1 MAQEELTNAD
11 VEKIE
16 AELEHRKTIVR
27 KEAIEAVKVAR
38 EQGDLSENFE
48 YYAAKRDKNRN
59 ESRIRYLE
67 RMLKTAKIISDES
80 KEDEVG
86 INNTVTLYFEEDDE
100 TEVYKLV
107 TSIRGDSLDG
117 RISIESPIGK
127 AILGHKAG
135 DRVQVKISDSA
146 GFYIVIKA
154 IENTTDTE
162 DDTIRTY

>member
-135 DRVQVKISDSA
+135 DRVQVEISDTA
-146 GFYIVIKA
+146 GFYVVIKA

>member
-67 RMLKTAKIISDES
+67 RMIRTCEIVEDHSDA
-80 KEDEVG
+80 DQVG
-86 INNTVTLYFEEDDE
+86 LNKTVTLYFEEDDE

-135 DRVQVKISDSA
+135 DRVQVKISDTA

>member
-1 MAQEELTNAD
+1 MAQEELTYAD

-67 RMLKTAKIISDES
+67 KMIRTAKIISTDS
-80 KEDEVG
+80 ADDEVG
-86 INNTVTLYFEEDDE
+86 MNNTVTVYFEDDDE
-100 TEVYKLV
+100 EEVFKLV
-107 TSIRGDSLDG
+107 TSVRGNTLKNY
-117 RISIESPIGK
+117 ISIESPIGK
-127 AILGHKAG
+127 AIRGAKVG
-135 DRVQVKISDSA
+135 DRVYVKVYENA
-146 GFYIVIKA
+146 GYYLEIRA
-154 IENTTDTE
+154 IEKSDDEAE
-162 DDTIRTY
+162 DSIRKY

>member
-135 DRVQVKISDSA
+135 DRVQETACKFICH
-146 GFYIVIKA
+146 
-154 IENTTDTE
+154 
-162 DDTIRTY
+162 